1 MTDLWGCPSGYLL
14 HEMNCYKQIR
24 TAKMFGEAE
33 VICRAEGGSLA
44 KPITLLQVTYL
55 AEYWKYHH
63 GQINNDWMLC
73 VQ

>member
-55 AEYWKYHH
+55 AE
-63 GQINNDWMLC
+63 
-73 VQ
+73 